1 MITVIVEVNKHLFK
15 YCILL
20 EIDHQTHVFGY
31 PKTCVWI
38 SNHACL
44 CIKEHPCCNNKHCL
58 VVASFEC

>member
-20 EIDHQTHVFGY
+20 EIDYQIHVFGY

-44 CIKEHPCCNNKHCL
+44 RIKEHSSCNNRHCL
-58 VVASFEC
+58 VCSLV